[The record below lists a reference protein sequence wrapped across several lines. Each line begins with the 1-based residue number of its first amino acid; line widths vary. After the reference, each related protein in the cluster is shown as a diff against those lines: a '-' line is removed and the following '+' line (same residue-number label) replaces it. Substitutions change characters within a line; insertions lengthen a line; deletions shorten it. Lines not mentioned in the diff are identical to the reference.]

1 MDGSMTTEFGKVII
15 DSHAVAQV
23 AGSTAVECF
32 GIVGMAS
39 VNIREGLVKL
49 VLRNRITDGIK
60 VEFLNDNTITID
72 FHVIV
77 AFGVS
82 IKAVADNLIS
92 DVKYKVEEF
101 TGMNVSKINVFVE
114 SVRYIDNDWSGGPQ
128 IDIKN

>member
-1 MDGSMTTEFGKVII
+1 MDGSMNTEFGKISI

-49 VLRNRITDGIK
+49 VRKNKITDGIK
-60 VEFLNDNTITID
+60 VEFSNCNSITID

-101 TGMNVSKINVFVE
+101 TGMKVTKINVFVE
-114 SVRYIDNDWSGGPQ
+114 SVRYIDND
-128 IDIKN
+128 

>member
-1 MDGSMTTEFGKVII
+1 MFIMEDLYMDGSMNTEYGKVII
-15 DSHAVAQV
+15 DSHAIAQV

-49 VLRNRITDGIK
+49 VRRNRITDGIK
-60 VEFLNDNTITID
+60 VEISNNNITID

-101 TGMNVSKINVFVE
+101 TGMNVAKINVFVE
-114 SVRYIDNDWSGGPQ
+114 SVRYIDND
-128 IDIKN
+128 